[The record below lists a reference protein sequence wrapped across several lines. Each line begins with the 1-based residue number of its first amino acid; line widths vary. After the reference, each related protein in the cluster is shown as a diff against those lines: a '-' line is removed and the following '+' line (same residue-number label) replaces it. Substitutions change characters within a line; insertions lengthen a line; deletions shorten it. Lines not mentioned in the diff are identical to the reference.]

1 MKRLTLILLLLVACL
16 PVFSQTKGQTDSLV
30 ILMSSKSAQAVDVE
44 GARYRKVVGPAR
56 FLHNNTYLLCDTAM
70 WNMETKIIDAW
81 GHVSL
86 LQEETVLTS
95 DNLKY
100 IIDDDLAQFRGAVV
114 QLEDKDHNTLRTR
127 HLDYNTKDS
136 VAVFDNGG
144 SMRDKDGQI
153 IESKRGRYDSKVKIF
168 NFYDDVNMFS
178 DTMFVKTTELEY
190 RSNENTAIFHG
201 ETDVWN
207 EDNDM
212 LSSRRGWYDR
222 DREIFFFRDNV
233 HLLTK
238 EQEGWSD
245 SLYFYRVT
253 SDADMLGR
261 AQVTDTT
268 RNAFGLAGKIEYRDS
283 TSVVRMTRK
292 PAVIT
297 QTKGE
302 NEEKDTVYLGAEVI
316 IYRTLHK
323 FELDSAANAASAAR
337 VEAMSG
343 DPVGEYRKKAAEE
356 AAKRA
361 EEEKMNDPNY
371 RAQQEALEKQKREE
385 EAARKAEAS
394 SVSDSVAVEP
404 PETEDV
410 LRPSPE
416 PDSSEK
422 PEPSVPDSVAVVG
435 ADVASSSDTL
445 SVESAGHSVADSL
458 TVGIG
463 GPAAKMPSDSTLA
476 DPAADSLAVQPAVD
490 SLAAPVVL
498 DSTKVGF
505 MYAYKNVKIYKKDI
519 QAVCDTL
526 IYSELDSI
534 ARLYVEPLIWQER
547 RRQYSADSVY
557 VAVSNGGI
565 DKAYLMSNAF
575 VHIQEDSTH
584 FDQIRSTEMLAFFDE
599 NGALKRFDGLGGA
612 TSLFFIEEN
621 ETLATVNKADAKML
635 SANFKDNELQRIY
648 YYDTVQNDASPLAQM
663 TSDDQLLKGFS
674 WQIEKCPEDRFA
686 VTPLSLRPS
695 ERKSYE
701 ARPKASF
708 KETAIYFP
716 GYMKDIRRQ
725 IAYRDSMNVVIAR
738 ERELAK
744 MEQERQAREDSLAS
758 ALTDSLALKD
768 SLGLADSLGVALDS
782 IAVGDSIAI
791 ADSISGNAA
800 IQPADSA
807 AVEVLTPEQ
816 LKAKEKELK
825 AQEKERKKAEKE
837 AKRKARQE
845 AKEKKWAAL
854 DEKDAIKAARKEGK
868 RLERERKKKL
878 RALKAQ
884 AEQER
889 KDQEALEKYI
899 RQYEKRKAREDA
911 RAARKAEKA
920 RAKART
926 KGAESDSA
934 KSASKSESIETA
946 PEVDEKTISE
956 VEKQM

>member
-100 IIDDDLAQFRGAVV
+100 LIDDDLAQFRGSIV

-136 VAVFDNGG
+136 VAVFENGG

-153 IESKRGRYDSKVKIF
+153 IESRRGRYDSKVKIF

-222 DREIFFFRDNV
+222 DKEIFFFRDNV

-238 EQEGWSD
+238 DQEGWSD

-253 SDADMLGR
+253 TDADMLGH

-268 RNAFGLAGKIEYRDS
+268 RNAFGLAGKIEYKDA
-283 TSVVRMTRK
+283 TASVKMTRK

-323 FELDSAANAASAAR
+323 FEVDSAANAASVAR

-371 RAQQEALEKQKREE
+371 RAQQEAKAKAAEAEKAAAASGKMASETGAPAPDREE
-385 EAARKAEAS
+385 EAA
-394 SVSDSVAVEP
+394 
-404 PETEDV
+404 
-410 LRPSPE
+410 
-416 PDSSEK
+416 
-422 PEPSVPDSVAVVG
+422 
-435 ADVASSSDTL
+435 SSDTL

-458 TVGIG
+458 TVGIVG
-463 GPAAKMPSDSTLA
+463 IAEKMPSDSTLA
-476 DPAADSLAVQPAVD
+476 DLAADSLAVQPDVD

-663 TSDDQLLKGFS
+663 TGEDQLLKGFS

-744 MEQERQAREDSLAS
+744 MEQERQAREDSLAL

-782 IAVGDSIAI
+782 IAFRDSLAI
-791 ADSISGNAA
+791 ADSIGENAV
-800 IQPADSA
+800 IQPADSVA
-807 AVEVLTPEQ
+807 AEVLTPEQ

-837 AKRKARQE
+837 ARRKARQE

-899 RQYEKRKAREDA
+899 RQYEKRKAKEDA

-920 RAKART
+920 RAKAQA
-926 KGAESDSA
+926 KVAEPDTA
-934 KSASKSESIETA
+934 KSVSNLEPIETGPKA
-946 PEVDEKTISE
+946 NEKTISE
-956 VEKQM
+956 VEKQL